1 MEEALDRH
9 MPDAAT
15 WTRPNGG
22 MSLWVTLP
30 PGFDAGELLIHARE
44 RGIYFLHG
52 RLFYFQ
58 QPRPNTL
65 RLGFANVDE
74 KRIARGIQIFCD
86 ILKAE
91 MRKRER
97 GSRNEATARVAVV

>member
-1 MEEALDRH
+1 MESALGKF
-9 MPDAAT
+9 MPVESS
-15 WTRPNGG
+15 WTRPEGG
-22 MSLWVTLP
+22 MSVWLTLP
-30 PGFDAGELLIHARE
+30 SGFDAGELLIHARE
-44 RGIYFLHG
+44 RGIYFLQG

-65 RLGFANVDE
+65 RLGFASLDE

-91 MRKRER
+91 MRKRES
-97 GSRNEATARVAVV
+97 GSR